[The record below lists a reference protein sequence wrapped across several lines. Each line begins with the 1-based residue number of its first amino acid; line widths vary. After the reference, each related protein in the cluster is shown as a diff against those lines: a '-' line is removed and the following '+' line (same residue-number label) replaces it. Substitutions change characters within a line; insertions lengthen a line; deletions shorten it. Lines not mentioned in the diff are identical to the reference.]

1 MQPDALPLTTSRALV
16 QCPEFHLL
24 VVGRSKAG
32 KSSLVRHA
40 FGIEMNI
47 AQAAS
52 HPEPTEWNLNVGL
65 KSMQNPR
72 FVIHEFVGYETAE
85 LQIFEGAGK
94 FLQYCSGD
102 NVPLKDRVHA
112 IWICIPVLSMDGHV
126 FQPADEA
133 LLKLIKVP
141 VVVVFT
147 HFDVLINLMGEEI
160 SESSNM
166 SSEEVKQL
174 CLKRADARFRETCI
188 SPLEQINPELQYA
201 RTFGLRK
208 DTISHQEKEI
218 LSTLIQTT
226 RDLAEQYIER
236 ELWTA
241 SVTEQRASVAEKINT
256 SIEIGMRR
264 YWHGLASSTNFSLDR
279 CLEKL
284 HRQIAPTWKFDD
296 PYVRLHSSDIIRE
309 IRNLAQ
315 PATFDVVEE
324 KSWSEYLQR
333 FQILVALLLG
343 TTVAATVGPVAAS
356 LWLSVWFIQKV
367 ATMYYRM
374 PDILRCFM
382 QYVIDLVL
390 VLDQLFHM
398 VLSKPPRSLTKQD
411 IDLALER
418 YRSSTAAAQV
428 RSELQI
434 YADRATLAQILQ
446 RNRAEVKVAELIARY
461 RIPTQ
466 VEG

>member
-1 MQPDALPLTTSRALV
+1 MQPDALPLTTSRTLV

-24 VVGRSKAG
+24 VVGRYEAG

-40 FGIEMNI
+40 FGIEMN
-47 AQAAS
+47 AAS
-52 HPEPTEWNLNVGL
+52 HQEPTEWNIDVGL
-65 KSMQNPR
+65 RSMQNPR
-72 FVIHEFVGYETAE
+72 FVIHELVGYEPAE
-85 LQIFEGAGK
+85 PQIVEGAGK
-94 FLQYCSGD
+94 FLQFCSGD
-102 NVPLKDRVHA
+102 NLPLKDRVHA
-112 IWICIPVLSMDGHV
+112 VWICIPVLSIDERV
-126 FQPADEA
+126 FHPADEA
-133 LLKLIKVP
+133 LLKLTKVP

-147 HFDVLINLMGEEI
+147 HFDVLISRMEAET
-160 SESSNM
+160 SESLNLPR
-166 SSEEVKQL
+166 EEVKQL
-174 CLKRADARFRETCI
+174 CLEIADVKFRENCI
-188 SPLEQINPELQYA
+188 NPLAQINPELQYA
-201 RTFGLRK
+201 RTFGLLK
-208 DTISHQEKEI
+208 DTISHQEKGI

-226 RDLAEQYIER
+226 RDLAERYIER

-256 SIEIGMRR
+256 SIDIGMRR

-296 PYVRLHSSDIIRE
+296 PYVRLHSSDFIRE
-309 IRNLAQ
+309 IRNLTQ
-315 PATFDVVEE
+315 PITFDVVEE

-356 LWLSVWFIQKV
+356 LWLLVWFIQKV

-398 VLSKPPRSLTKQD
+398 VLSRPPRSLTKED
-411 IDLALER
+411 IDLTMER
-418 YRSSTAAAQV
+418 YRSSTTAAQV

-446 RNRAEVKVAELIARY
+446 RNRAEAKIVELIARY
-461 RIPTQ
+461 RTPAQ
-466 VEG
+466 VEE